1 VLTFLEMVRV
11 IRRRLQAGFIGLGL
25 AASGVLSAQ
34 VTIANSPAI
43 LQENVAK
50 RTEEWTTLASN
61 LELRLSRLLPC
72 DARVRASIEEVS
84 RAADARAVARTS
96 YWTTI
101 SVRSR
106 AQIEAIRGLL
116 AQEEARSGDWAKDR
130 ADAVVDVA
138 AAAAEA
144 SSLGPSI
151 RQLPALT
158 APQKSLEAIA
168 QTYRVLQTQSEER
181 ETGFMQL
188 IVDLRELL
196 KASQARQAAIED
208 QLKSIGSEGQLW
220 SAYYIAR
227 QARAQIECSMISPDT
242 AAPPRP
248 LPPKPRRTP

>member
-1 VLTFLEMVRV
+1 MVRV
-11 IRRRLQAGFIGLGL
+11 LRRRLRWGLIGLAL
-25 AASGVLSAQ
+25 AEAGALSAQ
-34 VTIANSPAI
+34 VTGANSPAA
-43 LQENVAK
+43 LQENIPK
-50 RTEEWTTLASN
+50 RTQEWTTLASN

-96 YWTTI
+96 YWTTV
-101 SVRSR
+101 SVRSK

-116 AQEEARSGDWAKDR
+116 AQEEARFGDWAKDR
-130 ADAVVDVA
+130 ADALADVA
-138 AAAAEA
+138 ATTAEA

-151 RQLPALT
+151 RQLPALA
-158 APQKSLEAIA
+158 APQKTLEAIA
-168 QTYRVLQTQSEER
+168 QTYAVLQTQSEER

-188 IVDLRELL
+188 IADLREFL

-208 QLKSIGSEGQLW
+208 ELKSIGSEGQLW
-220 SAYYIAR
+220 SAYYSAR

-248 LPPKPRRTP
+248 LPPKPRR